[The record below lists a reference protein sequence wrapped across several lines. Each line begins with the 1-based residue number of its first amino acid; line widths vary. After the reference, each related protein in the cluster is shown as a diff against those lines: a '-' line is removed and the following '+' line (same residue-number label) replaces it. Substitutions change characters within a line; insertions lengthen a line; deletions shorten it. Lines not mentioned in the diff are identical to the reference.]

1 LYINCGRNLY
11 ICFSG
16 PTFGGKHG
24 SMNDLYIKTNMN
36 SGVCNLGLSYHC
48 RTGALGS
55 DECRNDF
62 CGSLNGWQIT
72 NLETY
77 YFNNVDIITGKCRP

>member
-1 LYINCGRNLY
+1 MYINCGRNLY

-16 PTFGGKHG
+16 PTFGGGHDFKI
-24 SMNDLYIKTNMN
+24 NAEMN
-36 SGVCNLGLSYHC
+36 SGNCNLGNTYHC
-48 RTGALGS
+48 RPNNVGE
-55 DECRNDF
+55 ECRNDF
-62 CGSLNGWQIT
+62 CGSYNGRQVT

>member
-1 LYINCGRNLY
+1 MYINCGRNLY

-16 PTFGGKHG
+16 PTFGSGH
-24 SMNDLYIKTNMN
+24 DLLIENNMN
-36 SGVCNLGLSYHC
+36 SGLCQLGNTYNC
-48 RTGALGS
+48 RIGNYQS
-55 DECRNDF
+55 DECQNDF
-62 CGSLNGWQIT
+62 CGSFNGWDIT